1 MGRKGGRG
9 GREGKEEREG
19 KEGGRE
25 LGREGGKEGREG
37 GEGRKGGREGVKEGR
52 ESEIIKEIMTY
63 IFLPN
68 KVQLSIPRVSYIET
82 QLRGQSQS
90 YQILPV
96 HCLVQQANNHSNFYF
111 LPDHID
117 DSPLY

>member
-1 MGRKGGRG
+1 MEKETGSWEGREGG
-9 GREGKEEREG
+9 GRE
-19 KEGGRE
+19 EGGE
-25 LGREGGKEGREG
+25 GREGGKKGRGREG
-37 GEGRKGGREGVKEGR
+37 GGGKGRERRREGKR
-52 ESEIIKEIMTY
+52 LRGEREIIKEIMTY

-117 DSPLY
+117 DFPLY